1 MTDGLELV
9 RLIRTIAADEKG
21 GDPFGD
27 GIAAAVEGNY
37 CSIQGDA
44 DAAPTPGFYVVPGL
58 NVIVGDHVLYRN
70 ADGFKL
76 VFAVLN
82 RDVLT
87 PYPGGGGEAGHLPV
101 TVGAGLDVTDEQLV
115 SLDLSEVSAGGELGG
130 TLAAPTVDA
139 SHSGSTHAE
148 TQAAAEA
155 TAASAL
161 TAHTSDAVAA
171 HAASAISFTPNGSI
185 AATDVQA
192 AIQEVRDEASGGSG
206 APTTADYLVGTADA
220 GLSGEIVVGT
230 TPGGEL
236 GGTWASPTVDASH
249 GGGTHA
255 ATQAA
260 AEATAAGALSTHAG
274 AADPHTGYRLESA
287 DHTHATTGLQGGTIA
302 HSATTGQTATDHHVA
317 PAAGPDA
324 DITVDAAGAAG
335 TASTFARSGHG
346 HKISRGTSIAAVGT
360 ANASGTSGHGP
371 ASDDHVHAHEAAHL
385 AHDTAWAAKGD
396 LVVGTANDTAG
407 ILTAGTNDQILMAE
421 SAETTGLKWVSS
433 QTPSTQAYSDA
444 AAEGTADT
452 FARGDHKHGMPAAGG
467 GTTIAND
474 TIWAAKGDIV
484 GATGNDA
491 ASVLT
496 VGAND
501 TILMADSAAGNGL
514 KWVAS
519 ATPST
524 QAFGDAAAVGTGD
537 TFTRGDHKHAMP
549 AAPTTIANDTLWA
562 AKGDL
567 VAATANDTAAVLTA
581 GANDTILMAD
591 SAQTTGLKWVASATP
606 STQAFGDAAAV
617 GTADT
622 FTRGDHKHA
631 MPADPVTQE
640 APSAFS
646 YNSGWADVGSGWQ
659 AGRYWKDPFGNVH
672 LEGLITRT
680 NLATMTIATLPAGYR
695 PSATLQFLVD
705 RDGVDGFMNLA
716 STGTLVIGGADATIG
731 GLSLSGITF
740 RAA

>member
-87 PYPGGGGEAGHLPV
+87 PYPNGGGDPGHLPV

-115 SLDLSEVSAGGELGG
+115 SLDLSEVTAGGELSG
-130 TLAAPTVDA
+130 TLDAPTVDET
-139 SHSGSTHAE
+139 HSGSSHDEA
-148 TQAAAEA
+148 QAAAEA

-161 TAHTSDAVAA
+161 TAHTTDATAA

-192 AIQEVRDEASGGSG
+192 AIQEVRDEAGGGG

-236 GGTWASPTVDASH
+236 GGTWGSPTVDTTHSGSSH
-249 GGGTHA
+249 AGVV
-255 ATQAA
+255 
-260 AEATAAGALSTHAG
+260 TAHEALS
-274 AADPHTGYRLESA
+274 DPHTGYRLESA
-287 DHTHATTGLQGGTIA
+287 DHTHASTGLQGGTIA

-324 DITVDAAGAAG
+324 DVTVDAAGAAG

-346 HKISRGTSIAAVGT
+346 HKLSTSATAGAAIGT
-360 ANASGTSGHGP
+360 AAAGTSGHAP
-371 ASDDHVHAHEAAHL
+371 SRDDHVHP
-385 AHDTAWAAKGD
+385 TG
-396 LVVGTANDTAG
+396 
-407 ILTAGTNDQILMAE
+407 AGTP
-421 SAETTGLKWVSS
+421 TTA
-433 QTPSTQAYSDA
+433 AYSDA
-444 AAEGTADT
+444 AAVGTGPA
-452 FARGDHKHGMPAAGG
+452 AAMSDHRHGMPAAGG

-501 TILMADSAAGNGL
+501 TILMADSAAANGL

-549 AAPTTIANDTLWA
+549 AAPTTVANDTIWA
-562 AKGDL
+562 AKGDI
-567 VAATANDTAAVLTA
+567 VGATANDAASVLTV

-631 MPADPVTQE
+631 MPTALAAHTASTVQGTSFPGSPANDDVFRRTDRDIDYFYDGTRWLSRNLYTDQILPRIAQPLTANSFMDWGAPWATVYDLWLVEAQLVFFVSGGTALSGSHKWAFAYADNPAGTTHATITV
-640 APSAFS
+640 
-646 YNSGWADVGSGWQ
+646 NSGASDAWRTATAVAIGALLGTTDVS
-659 AGRYWKDPFGNVH
+659 V
-672 LEGLITRT
+672 TV
-680 NLATMTIATLPAGYR
+680 IATK
-695 PSATLQFLVD
+695 
-705 RDGVDGFMNLA
+705 
-716 STGTLVIGGADATIG
+716 TGTPGDIFALPRLTYRIVG
-731 GLSLSGITF
+731 
-740 RAA
+740 